1 MNKTA
6 KYDAKLIRNSP
17 AGRTESDLPLKRIL
31 ANQVTDPK
39 LQDGDILFIPVNASK
54 EWAEKGVTSILQMAV
69 GVVIYGRL

>member
-6 KYDAKLIRNSP
+6 KYDAKLIRNSS

-39 LQDGDILFIPVNASK
+39 LQD
-54 EWAEKGVTSILQMAV
+54 
-69 GVVIYGRL
+69 RLDHPLHPGQRGQRMG